1 MLPEFLLSREVRL
14 RLERVWNTMLTRRP
28 TRATLFSSR
37 SHQCKMPW
45 STTRWPWRWQPNLYN
60 TRLGQSPQLN
70 WRLPTNHGASP
81 QWNVAPRWPLPSRAP
96 MHPRVTR
103 STRKSGGNQIIFG
116 GSVDRGLLFQTLEN
130 QQVVMAR
137 ERDRARISFWASM
150 VKLQ

>member
-14 RLERVWNTMLTRRP
+14 RLERVRSTMLTRRP

-37 SHQCKMPW
+37 SYQARCRDPLRGGLEGGNRTFTIQGWGNLHNLIGGSQQTTELHHNGMWLRGDLFRLGHQC
-45 STTRWPWRWQPNLYN
+45 T
-60 TRLGQSPQLN
+60 
-70 WRLPTNHGASP
+70 
-81 QWNVAPRWPLPSRAP
+81 
-96 MHPRVTR
+96 PRVTR

-150 VKLQ
+150 VKL